1 MMMLDVL
8 DGRLL
13 VFCNGNEFVF
23 RKVDC
28 VNSTNQKQK
37 ESLKLVLCVYPPDI
51 LPSWIPCSRHCSIA
65 GWFGINSHSKD
76 VRDGDEFVF
85 RNQEKVP
92 QGPQWKRVSCVA
104 VRRRVRQLGVL
115 GGRLALLAIVALRS
129 VLRLICDSGF
139 SIL

>member
-28 VNSTNQKQK
+28 VNSTKQKQK

-51 LPSWIPCSRHCSIA
+51 LPSWIPCLRHCSIA
-65 GWFGINSHSKD
+65 GWSGINSHSPV
-76 VRDGDEFVF
+76 VR
-85 RNQEKVP
+85 
-92 QGPQWKRVSCVA
+92 
-104 VRRRVRQLGVL
+104 
-115 GGRLALLAIVALRS
+115 
-129 VLRLICDSGF
+129 
-139 SIL
+139 